1 MSGKK
6 KTIFISLLLCGLI
19 FSSFFFGKKISV
31 KNHSRSQ
38 EKIASSALLLL
49 PPPKNVPNLPPPQ
62 VNASSFLIVDLTSS
76 EVLAQKNVQ
85 TPLPIA
91 SITKLLTAILAIEN
105 LPLNEEILITKE
117 ILQAHGTTPVLKEG
131 EKIKIK
137 DLLYPLLIESSNDA
151 AEAIGSYLG
160 REKTVSL
167 MNQIA
172 QRIFMKNAKFFDP
185 SGFDPR
191 NVASVQDL
199 FYLAKYILN
208 SRPEILKITRGETP
222 ENLFP
227 EKIDP
232 QKLSNKNI
240 FSKLESFV
248 GGKGGYLDEAKYTGV
263 FIFKAKDKEGKERY
277 LLFIILGA
285 DGLTKETL
293 KLISW
298 TKENFPLEF

>member
-1 MSGKK
+1 MGSKK
-6 KTIFISLLLCGLI
+6 KITFIFILGLV
-19 FSSFFFGKKISV
+19 FLSFFWGKTKIWV
-31 KNHSRSQ
+31 KNY
-38 EKIASSALLLL
+38 EKIDSNILVFL
-49 PPPKNVPNLPPPQ
+49 PPPKDVPKLPSPQ
-62 VNASSFLIVDLTSS
+62 VNASSFLIADLTSF
-76 EVLAQKNVQ
+76 EVLTQKNIQ
-85 TPLPIA
+85 KPLPIA
-91 SITKLLTAILAIEN
+91 SLTKLLTAILAIEN
-105 LPLNEEILITKE
+105 LPLNAEVLITKE
-117 ILQAHGTTPVLKEG
+117 ILQAYGNTPVLKEG

-172 QRIFMKNAKFFDP
+172 KRLFMKNAKFFDP

-191 NVASVQDL
+191 NVASIQDL

-208 SRPEILKITRGETP
+208 SRPEILKITRGEIP
-222 ENLFP
+222 ENLLP

-232 QKLSNKNI
+232 QKLVNRNV
-240 FSKLESFV
+240 FFQLESFV
-248 GGKGGYLDEAKYTGV
+248 GGKGGYLDEAKYTGI
-263 FIFKAKDKEGKERY
+263 FIFKAKDEEGKERH

-285 DGLTKETL
+285 DGLKKETL

-298 TKENFPLEF
+298 SKENFPLEF